1 MSNLIMPMQ
10 LLFLQDRY
18 LFLPGLIEKH
28 SDYAKVCFKWK
39 EEDGKLFSSRN
50 TIADSIAEK

>member
-1 MSNLIMPMQ
+1 MPMQ